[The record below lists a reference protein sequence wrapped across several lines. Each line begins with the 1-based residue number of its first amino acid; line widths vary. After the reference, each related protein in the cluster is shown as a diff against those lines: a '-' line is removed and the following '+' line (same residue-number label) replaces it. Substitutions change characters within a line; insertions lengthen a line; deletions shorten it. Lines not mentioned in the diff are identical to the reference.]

1 MWEQGFLLMKSVPVA
16 TGFDLH
22 GLSCNYSCSM
32 IELPDGLRGIGSEMF
47 STYLIYVHIL
57 EWIAYFLQ
65 LALWV
70 V

>member
-1 MWEQGFLLMKSVPVA
+1 MKHVSVA
-16 TGFDLH
+16 TGF
-22 GLSCNYSCSM
+22 
-32 IELPDGLRGIGSEMF
+32 ELPDGLRGIGSEMF
-47 STYLIYVHIL
+47 STYLIYLHIL